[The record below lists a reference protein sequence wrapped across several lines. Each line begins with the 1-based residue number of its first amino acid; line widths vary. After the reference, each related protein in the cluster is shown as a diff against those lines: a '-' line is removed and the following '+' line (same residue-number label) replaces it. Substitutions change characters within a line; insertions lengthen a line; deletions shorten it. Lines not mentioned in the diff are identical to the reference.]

1 MRPPSAHLLA
11 LDYKLYEIIV
21 VDDGSTDETAQVM
34 KDAFHMWSVDR
45 PIQRRIPCQPEEK
58 IYETRAWKVPITLV
72 RKKNGGKADAL
83 NMGINV
89 SNYPYFLCIDADS
102 VLQHDSLE
110 KIVRPVLED
119 PDVVAVGGAVRPCN
133 GAEIE
138 NGRVVRY
145 RMPRK
150 LLACM
155 QVLEYDRSFLASR
168 ILFDKFNGN
177 IIISGAFGLF
187 LKSVV
192 IAAGGYDNTSMG
204 EDMELVVK
212 LHVFC
217 RESGRRYRIRYATDA
232 ICWTQ
237 VPERLG
243 DLCRQRRRWHIGLF
257 QSMMKHRNIMANPKY
272 GAVSFISYL
281 YFLLY
286 ELFSPYIEVFGLLT
300 TLLAFAV
307 DLINVPFML
316 LFFGI
321 YVAYSAIFSLTAFW
335 ARIHTID
342 LRLYPTDL
350 LKAVGPVCH
359 RGILPAVY
367 SGLGADDCSHRLSEK
382 EGYLGSDPTP
392 GNQIQI
398 NGGQFMKLEEMKQ
411 GLWGYKK
418 DHVFLY
424 IATQEEAFSQKL
436 LEKDAQMERMDQQ
449 AQTRIRELEEEN
461 SRLREEVSRIRGQY
475 DQISTAILD
484 ARASAEALKAET
496 QVQEEAARQTL
507 RQALEQDLSL
517 LDGYRANIKKLR
529 ESICATLEELNAQTH
544 QLEQQA
550 ASLSEAAPTGNLALF
565 R

>member
-1 MRPPSAHLLA
+1 MRDFIQIFLLCVEGFFILYMLGYASFLFLSVTVGSSDLYAAKRRNLLKNELSNDYYVPVSVIVPAHNEAVTIEATVRSLLA

-138 NGRVVRY
+138 SGRVVRY

-217 RESGRRYRIRYATDA
+217 RESGRRYRIRYAADA

-321 YVAYSAIFSLTAFW
+321 YVAYSAIFSLTSFW

-350 LKAVGPVCH
+350 LKAVGLCVIEVSCL
-359 RGILPAVY
+359 RFILAWVRMIA
-367 SGLGADDCSHRLSEK
+367 LI
-382 EGYLGSDPTP
+382 GYRKKKATWG
-392 GNQIQI
+392 QIQR
-398 NGGQFMKLEEMKQ
+398 
-411 GLWGYKK
+411 
-418 DHVFLY
+418 
-424 IATQEEAFSQKL
+424 QE
-436 LEKDAQMERMDQQ
+436 
-449 AQTRIRELEEEN
+449 
-461 SRLREEVSRIRGQY
+461 
-475 DQISTAILD
+475 
-484 ARASAEALKAET
+484 
-496 QVQEEAARQTL
+496 
-507 RQALEQDLSL
+507 
-517 LDGYRANIKKLR
+517 IKFK
-529 ESICATLEELNAQTH
+529 
-544 QLEQQA
+544 
-550 ASLSEAAPTGNLALF
+550 
-565 R
+565 

>member
-1 MRPPSAHLLA
+1 M
-11 LDYKLYEIIV
+11 
-21 VDDGSTDETAQVM
+21 
-34 KDAFHMWSVDR
+34 
-45 PIQRRIPCQPEEK
+45 
-58 IYETRAWKVPITLV
+58 
-72 RKKNGGKADAL
+72 
-83 NMGINV
+83 
-89 SNYPYFLCIDADS
+89 
-102 VLQHDSLE
+102 
-110 KIVRPVLED
+110 
-119 PDVVAVGGAVRPCN
+119 VAVGGAVRPCN

-138 NGRVVRY
+138 SGRVVRY

-350 LKAVGPVCH
+350 LKAVGLCVIEVSCL
-359 RGILPAVY
+359 RFILAWVRMIA
-367 SGLGADDCSHRLSEK
+367 LI
-382 EGYLGSDPTP
+382 GYRKKKATWG
-392 GNQIQI
+392 QIQR
-398 NGGQFMKLEEMKQ
+398 
-411 GLWGYKK
+411 
-418 DHVFLY
+418 
-424 IATQEEAFSQKL
+424 QE
-436 LEKDAQMERMDQQ
+436 
-449 AQTRIRELEEEN
+449 
-461 SRLREEVSRIRGQY
+461 
-475 DQISTAILD
+475 
-484 ARASAEALKAET
+484 
-496 QVQEEAARQTL
+496 
-507 RQALEQDLSL
+507 
-517 LDGYRANIKKLR
+517 IKFK
-529 ESICATLEELNAQTH
+529 
-544 QLEQQA
+544 
-550 ASLSEAAPTGNLALF
+550 
-565 R
+565 